1 MKSGDYVIIKMVKDG
16 ETTTLF
22 FLPDSLR
29 LKINYTVRCY
39 EKDGYSFLAEA
50 HVDRETYLNEKLN
63 DKVRKYCEA
72 DKQEQYIRE
81 QYRQNL
87 ITSDMFY
94 DAISFCQND
103 KWVMLRL
110 IERLIRKCAKEDLD
124 VYNEI
129 AIQLVDQYRQAIV

>member
-50 HVDRETYLNEKLN
+50 HVDSR
-63 DKVRKYCEA
+63 
-72 DKQEQYIRE
+72 
-81 QYRQNL
+81 YR
-87 ITSDMFY
+87 TP
-94 DAISFCQND
+94 
-103 KWVMLRL
+103 
-110 IERLIRKCAKEDLD
+110 
-124 VYNEI
+124 
-129 AIQLVDQYRQAIV
+129 

>member
-1 MKSGDYVIIKMVKDG
+1 MKAGEYVIVRMVKDD
-16 ETTTLF
+16 EQVTLF

-29 LKINYTVRCY
+29 LKLNYTVRCY

-50 HVDRETYLNEKLN
+50 HVDRETYYNEKLN

-72 DKQEQYIRE
+72 DRHEQYIRE

-87 ITSDMFY
+87 ITSDDFY
-94 DAISFCQND
+94 DMVSACEND

-110 IERLIRKCAKEDLD
+110 MEQLIRRMCQLD
-124 VYNEI
+124 FDVDNEI
-129 AIQLVDQYRQAIV
+129 AIQLVDQYRRAIR